1 MATKIIKITRGD
13 SFEFVIDA
21 VELQL
26 NRLNPET
33 DIVYFAIMEPNQP
46 FEEALI
52 VKGFTNQDQNN
63 ETGEILIKI
72 TPNDTSS
79 TINDIMPPITG
90 NRLNISII
98 TIPITPIKYLLRFLL
113 SKRIL
118 PNKYPV
124 ITVEYTNITI

>member
-33 DIVYFAIMEPNQP
+33 DIVYFAIMEPNRP

-72 TPNDTSS
+72 TPNDTRCLSS
-79 TINDIMPPITG
+79 GVYYYTVKLQRGGTVDIIDDLDEPLEVRTLIDRTKF
-90 NRLNISII
+90 IV
-98 TIPITPIKYLLRFLL
+98 FD
-113 SKRIL
+113 
-118 PNKYPV
+118 
-124 ITVEYTNITI
+124 